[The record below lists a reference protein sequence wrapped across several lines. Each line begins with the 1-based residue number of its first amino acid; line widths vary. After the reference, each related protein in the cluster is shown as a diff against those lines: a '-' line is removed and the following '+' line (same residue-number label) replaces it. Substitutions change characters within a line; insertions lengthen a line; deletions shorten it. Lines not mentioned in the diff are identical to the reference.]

1 MPLSP
6 ADEDAFSRFHSNL
19 SRVRSLSAIYV
30 QLVGKGQGRVA
41 VEYSDILRSAV
52 VFLHATLEDLLR
64 SLEEAHAQRQL
75 KSGAT
80 DSHSIFPSLGFVLG
94 SADDTRPTKIMVWE
108 LVKHHH
114 NKTVEDVVRLAL
126 DREFSTRT
134 YNKPIDVIQAITRL
148 KLDTSG
154 ATLSASTLQAMMQ
167 RRHQIAHRADHNPIR
182 GRGQHIA
189 LPLPRA
195 LFETW
200 LDMVSKLGDDLKI
213 QLSQRST

>member
-1 MPLSP
+1 M
-6 ADEDAFSRFHSNL
+6 
-19 SRVRSLSAIYV
+19 
-30 QLVGKGQGRVA
+30 
-41 VEYSDILRSAV
+41 
-52 VFLHATLEDLLR
+52 
-64 SLEEAHAQRQL
+64 
-75 KSGAT
+75 
-80 DSHSIFPSLGFVLG
+80 
-94 SADDTRPTKIMVWE
+94 
-108 LVKHHH
+108 VKHHY

-167 RRHQIAHRADHNPIR
+167 RRHQIAHRADHNPIQ

-200 LDMVSKLGDDLKI
+200 LDTVSKLGDDLKI
-213 QLSQRST
+213 QLSRRST

>member
-1 MPLSP
+1 MPLAP
-6 ADEDAFSRFHSNL
+6 DDEDTFNRFHSNL
-19 SRVRSLSAIYV
+19 GRARSLGVVYL

-41 VEYSDILRSAV
+41 VQYSDILRSAV

-64 SLEEAHAQRQL
+64 SLEEAHARRQL
-75 KSGAT
+75 RSGVT
-80 DSHSIFPSLGFVLG
+80 DYPSIAFVLD
-94 SADDTRPTKIMVWE
+94 STQDLRKEKISVGDV
-108 LVKHHH
+108 VKHHY

-200 LDMVSKLGDDLKI
+200 LDTVSKLGDDLKI
-213 QLSQRST
+213 QLSRRST

>member
-1 MPLSP
+1 MSLSP
-6 ADEDAFSRFHSNL
+6 DDEDTFNRFHSNL
-19 SRVRSLSAIYV
+19 GRARSLGAVYL

-41 VEYSDILRSAV
+41 VQYSDILRSAV

-64 SLEEAHAQRQL
+64 SLEEAHARRQL
-75 KSGAT
+75 RSGVT
-80 DSHSIFPSLGFVLG
+80 DYPSIAFVLD
-94 SADDTRPTKIMVWE
+94 STQDLRKEKISVGDV
-108 LVKHHH
+108 VKHHY

-200 LDMVSKLGDDLKI
+200 LDTVSKLGDDLKI
-213 QLSQRST
+213 QLSRRST